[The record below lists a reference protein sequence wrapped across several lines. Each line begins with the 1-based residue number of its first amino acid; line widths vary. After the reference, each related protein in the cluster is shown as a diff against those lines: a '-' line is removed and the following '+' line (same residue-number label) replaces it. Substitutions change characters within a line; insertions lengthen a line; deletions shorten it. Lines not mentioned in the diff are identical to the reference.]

1 MGDPQQISMETAAV
15 DLFTQH
21 CSITDRT

>member
-1 MGDPQQISMETAAV
+1 MAWGQQISMETAAV

>member
-1 MGDPQQISMETAAV
+1 MGDPKQISMETAAV

-21 CSITDRT
+21 RSITDRT